1 MITKGEKIVAKN
13 RPDSFEFLLGE
24 GFQAG
29 LVFTRTEFK
38 SVRASKA
45 DLKRAYA
52 RPDENGELWLL
63 DMHISPYEQGN
74 RENHEPERKRKLLLH
89 RKEIYKIE
97 RAMFDKGV
105 TLVPTR
111 LYLKNGLAKVE
122 IAIATG
128 KKNYD
133 KRQSIA
139 KKDANRQVQR
149 ELKERSR

>member
-13 RPDSFEFLLGE
+13 RRASFDFHLGE
-24 GFQAG
+24 RFEAG
-29 LVFTRTEFK
+29 LVLTGTEIK